1 MIKINSEGLAHYV
14 TLLKEG
20 KPFSFVRFGNG
31 EWDCIFQSAKRT
43 RSGSQDL
50 DIQSLRQALLFSL
63 VGAYKDPSYYVG
75 LQSQGFLQ
83 TCGLYDKIEA
93 WIEREVPDLNWYA
106 ADVFHRSSR
115 EGQLHP
121 LIQQLHRMSVVVV
134 GPNHLIN
141 WWCPSRSVRIASR
154 DCWQRVNTIE
164 AEVLK
169 LARPGDVVSFSA
181 GPAAKVLIH
190 RLFPKIG
197 NEVFLLDFGS
207 LWDVFAGMPSRNYQR
222 DMTAETLRRNLG

>member
-1 MIKINSEGLAHYV
+1 MIKINSQGLAYYV
-14 TLLKEG
+14 AKLKQLE
-20 KPFSFVRFGNG
+20 PFSFVRYGNG
-31 EWDCIFQSAKRT
+31 EWDCMFQSAKRT

-63 VGAYKDPSYYVG
+63 IGAYKDPNYYVG
-75 LQSQGFLQ
+75 LQSQGFLR
-83 TCGLYDKIEA
+83 TCGLFEKVEA
-93 WIEREVPDLNWYA
+93 WIKREQLEHIWYA
-106 ADVFHRSSR
+106 ADVFHRSSKS
-115 EGQLHP
+115 GKLAP

-164 AEVLK
+164 ADILK

-207 LWDVFAGMPSRNYQR
+207 LWDVFAGIPSRNYQR
-222 DMTAETLRRNLG
+222 EMTAETLRRNLA